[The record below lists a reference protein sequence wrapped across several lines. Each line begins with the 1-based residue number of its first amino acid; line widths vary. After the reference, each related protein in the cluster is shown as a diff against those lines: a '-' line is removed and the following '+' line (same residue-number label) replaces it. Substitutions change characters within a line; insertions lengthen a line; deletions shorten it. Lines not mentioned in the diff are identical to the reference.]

1 MPPSL
6 VVVSAR
12 LALAVVLFLFVPVWV
27 TVLLVGVLFVE
38 NTRKSAS
45 SRALSDGEAR
55 ALRDLIVAGDAA
67 AERLRAVDA
76 LPAATVQA
84 ERLERRRERE
94 TLMSAVQAGEDAT
107 VRMMESVRSFA
118 FKTARRLT
126 IPTFCRHLL
135 GVDALAG
142 RGLMAA
148 LDAARKWEPGLGSWS
163 QYACGRVHA
172 YMLVELKASIA
183 SALNVPVMRAFDY
196 ARAVSAVNGGA
207 DVSAVAAGLDVPV
220 GVLVGVLG
228 RSIPSVDVD
237 CEPAVLAAGGSVAC
251 DGGVNAVDE
260 RSSHDVL
267 GFSGVEWEAVCSL
280 AAGEPASMS
289 VVGRSR
295 SAVLRGLRD
304 RGMIA

>member
-1 MPPSL
+1 M
-6 VVVSAR
+6 
-12 LALAVVLFLFVPVWV
+12 
-27 TVLLVGVLFVE
+27 E

-45 SRALSDGEAR
+45 KALSDGEAR
-55 ALRDLIVAGDAA
+55 TLRDLITAGDAA

-76 LPAATVQA
+76 LPSATVQA

-135 GVDALAG
+135 DVDALAG

-172 YMLVELKASIA
+172 YMLVELKAAIA
-183 SALNVPVMRAFDY
+183 YALNVPVMRAFDY

-228 RSIPSVDVD
+228 RSIPMVDVD
-237 CEPAVLAAGGSVAC
+237 CEPAVLAAGGSVAY
-251 DGGVNAVDE
+251 DGGVMSAVDA
-260 RSSHDVL
+260 RSSRDVL

-289 VVGRSR
+289 AVGRSR

>member
-1 MPPSL
+1 MPPAR
-6 VVVSAR
+6 VAVSAR
-12 LALAVVLFLFVPVWV
+12 LALAVVLFQFAPDRVAA
-27 TVLLVGVLFVE
+27 LLVRGLLVE

-45 SRALSDGEAR
+45 KALSDGEAR
-55 ALRDLIVAGDAA
+55 TLRDLIVAGDAA

-84 ERLERRRERE
+84 DRLERRRESE

-118 FKTARRLT
+118 FKTAHRLT

-135 GVDALAG
+135 DVDALAG

-172 YMLVELKASIA
+172 YMLVELKAAIA

-228 RSIPSVDVD
+228 RSIPAVDVD
-237 CEPAVLAAGGSVAC
+237 CESAVLAAGGSVAC
-251 DGGVNAVDE
+251 DGGVSAVDT
-260 RSSHDVL
+260 RSSPDVL
-267 GFSGVEWEAVCSL
+267 GFSAVEWEAVCSL

-289 VVGRSR
+289 AVGRSR
-295 SAVLRGLRD
+295 SSVLRGLRD

>member
-1 MPPSL
+1 MPPAR
-6 VVVSAR
+6 VAVSAR
-12 LALAVVLFLFVPVWV
+12 LALAVVLFRFAPDRVAA
-27 TVLLVGVLFVE
+27 LLVRGLFVE

-45 SRALSDGEAR
+45 KALSDGDAR
-55 ALRDLIVAGDAA
+55 TLRDLIVAGDAA
-67 AERLRAVDA
+67 AERLRTVDA

-94 TLMSAVQAGEDAT
+94 ALMSAVQAGEDAT

-135 GVDALAG
+135 DVDALAG

-148 LDAARKWEPGLGSWS
+148 LDAARKWEPELGSWS

-172 YMLVELKASIA
+172 YMLVELKAAIA

-207 DVSAVAAGLDVPV
+207 DVSDVAAGLDVPV

-228 RSIPSVDVD
+228 RSIPAVDVD
-237 CEPAVLAAGGSVAC
+237 CESAVVAAGGSVAC
-251 DGGVNAVDE
+251 DGGVGAVDT
-260 RSSHDVL
+260 RSSPDLL

-280 AAGEPASMS
+280 AAGESASMS
-289 VVGRSR
+289 AVGRSR
-295 SAVLRGLRD
+295 SAVLRSLRD

>member
-1 MPPSL
+1 M
-6 VVVSAR
+6 
-12 LALAVVLFLFVPVWV
+12 
-27 TVLLVGVLFVE
+27 E

-45 SRALSDGEAR
+45 KTLSDVEAR
-55 ALRDLIVAGDAA
+55 GLRDLIVAGDAA

-76 LPAATVQA
+76 MPVPTVQA

-94 TLMSAVQAGEDAT
+94 TLVLTVQAGEDAT
-107 VRMMESVRSFA
+107 ARMMESVRAFA

-126 IPTFCRHLL
+126 IPVFCRHLL
-135 GVDALAG
+135 DVDSLAG
-142 RGLMAA
+142 RGLLAA
-148 LDAARKWEPGLGSWS
+148 LDAARKWEPELGSWS
-163 QYACGRVHA
+163 QYACGRIHA
-172 YMLVELKASIA
+172 YMLVELKAAIA

-207 DVSAVAAGLDVPV
+207 DVSVVAAGLDVPV

-228 RSIPSVDVD
+228 RSIPAVDVD

-251 DGGVNAVDE
+251 DGGVMSAVDA
-260 RSSHDVL
+260 RSSRDVL

-289 VVGRSR
+289 AVGRSR

>member
-1 MPPSL
+1 M
-6 VVVSAR
+6 
-12 LALAVVLFLFVPVWV
+12 
-27 TVLLVGVLFVE
+27 E

-45 SRALSDGEAR
+45 KTLSDVEAR
-55 ALRDLIVAGDAA
+55 GLRDLIVAGDAA

-76 LPAATVQA
+76 LPAPTVQV
-84 ERLERRRERE
+84 ERFERRRERE
-94 TLMSAVQAGEDAT
+94 TLVLAVQAGEDAT
-107 VRMMESVRSFA
+107 ARMMESVRAFA

-126 IPTFCRHLL
+126 IPVFCRHLL
-135 GVDALAG
+135 DVDSLAG
-142 RGLMAA
+142 RGLLAA
-148 LDAARKWEPGLGSWS
+148 LDAARKWEPELGSWS
-163 QYACGRVHA
+163 QYACGRIHA

-207 DVSAVAAGLDVPV
+207 DVSAVAAGLDVP
-220 GVLVGVLG
+220 VGVLG

>member
-1 MPPSL
+1 M
-6 VVVSAR
+6 
-12 LALAVVLFLFVPVWV
+12 
-27 TVLLVGVLFVE
+27 E
-38 NTRKSAS
+38 DTRKSAS
-45 SRALSDGEAR
+45 KALSDGEAR
-55 ALRDLIVAGDAA
+55 ALRDLIVVGDAA

-76 LPAATVQA
+76 LPAPTVQA

-94 TLMSAVQAGEDAT
+94 TLVEAVQAGEAAT

-135 GVDALAG
+135 DVDALAG

-172 YMLVELKASIA
+172 YMLVELKAAIA

-207 DVSAVAAGLDVPV
+207 DVSDVAAGLDVPV

-228 RSIPSVDVD
+228 RSIPAVDVD
-237 CEPAVLAAGGSVAC
+237 CESAVLAAGGSVAC
-251 DGGVNAVDE
+251 DGGVMSAVGAC
-260 RSSHDVL
+260 SSPDVL

-289 VVGRSR
+289 AVGRSR

>member
-1 MPPSL
+1 MEHTSND
-6 VVVSAR
+6 R
-12 LALAVVLFLFVPVWV
+12 D
-27 TVLLVGVLFVE
+27 
-38 NTRKSAS
+38 S
-45 SRALSDGEAR
+45 SPLTEDEAR
-55 ALRDLIVAGDAA
+55 IMRDRILAGDNASQG
-67 AERLRAVDA
+67 LRELDNQTA
-76 LPAATVQA
+76 PTSQT

-94 TLMSAVQAGEDAT
+94 TLVLTVQAGEDAAA
-107 VRMMESVRSFA
+107 RMMESVRAFA

-126 IPTFCRHLL
+126 IPVFCRHLL
-135 GVDALAG
+135 DVDSLAG
-142 RGLMAA
+142 RGLLAA
-148 LDAARKWEPGLGSWS
+148 LDAARKWEPELGSWS
-163 QYACGRVHA
+163 QYACGRIHA
-172 YMLVELKASIA
+172 YMLVELKAAIA

-228 RSIPSVDVD
+228 RSIPAVDVD

-251 DGGVNAVDE
+251 DGGVNDVDA
-260 RSSHDVL
+260 RSADVL

-289 VVGRSR
+289 AVGRSR

>member
-1 MPPSL
+1 M
-6 VVVSAR
+6 
-12 LALAVVLFLFVPVWV
+12 
-27 TVLLVGVLFVE
+27 E

-45 SRALSDGEAR
+45 KTLSDVEAR
-55 ALRDLIVAGDAA
+55 GLRDLIVAGDAA
-67 AERLRAVDA
+67 VERLRAVDA

-94 TLMSAVQAGEDAT
+94 TLVFAVQAGEDAT
-107 VRMMESVRSFA
+107 ARMMESVRAFA

-126 IPTFCRHLL
+126 IPVFCRHLL
-135 GVDALAG
+135 DVDSLAG
-142 RGLMAA
+142 RGLLAA
-148 LDAARKWEPGLGSWS
+148 LDAARKWEPELGSWS
-163 QYACGRVHA
+163 QYACGRIHA
-172 YMLVELKASIA
+172 YMLVELKAAIA

-207 DVSAVAAGLDVPV
+207 DVSAVAASLDVPV
-220 GVLVGVLG
+220 VVLVGVLG
-228 RSIPSVDVD
+228 RSIPAVDVD

-251 DGGVNAVDE
+251 DGGVMSAVDA
-260 RSSHDVL
+260 RSSRDVL
-267 GFSGVEWEAVCSL
+267 EFSGVEWEAVCSL

-289 VVGRSR
+289 AVGRSR

>member
-1 MPPSL
+1 M
-6 VVVSAR
+6 SAR
-12 LALAVVLFLFVPVWV
+12 LALAVVLFLFAPVWV
-27 TVLLVGVLFVE
+27 ASLLVRGLLVE
-38 NTRKSAS
+38 NTRKSVS
-45 SRALSDGEAR
+45 KTLNNVEAR
-55 ALRDLIVAGDAA
+55 ALRSLIVAGDAA

-76 LPAATVQA
+76 LPAAATQS

-94 TLMSAVQAGEDAT
+94 TLMLAVQAGEDAT
-107 VRMMESVRSFA
+107 VRMIESVRAFA

-135 GVDALAG
+135 DVDVLAE

-163 QYACGRVHA
+163 QYACGRIHA
-172 YMLVELKASIA
+172 YMLVELKAAIA

-207 DVSAVAAGLDVPV
+207 DVSEVAAGLDVPV

-228 RSIPSVDVD
+228 RSLPMVDVD
-237 CEPAVLAAGGSVAC
+237 CESAVLAAGGSVAC
-251 DGGVNAVDE
+251 DGGVSAVDA
-260 RSSHDVL
+260 RCSSDVL
-267 GFSGVEWEAVCSL
+267 GFSAVEWEAVCSL

-289 VVGRSR
+289 AVGRSR

>member
-1 MPPSL
+1 M
-6 VVVSAR
+6 SAR
-12 LALAVVLFLFVPVWV
+12 LAWLTVLFLRTHYWV
-27 TVLLVGVLFVE
+27 VLLLAGVGSVE

-45 SRALSDGEAR
+45 KALSDGEAR
-55 ALRDLIVAGDAA
+55 TLRDLITAGDAA

-76 LPAATVQA
+76 LPSATVQA

-135 GVDALAG
+135 DVDALAG

-172 YMLVELKASIA
+172 YMLVELKAAIA

-228 RSIPSVDVD
+228 RSIPMVDVD
-237 CEPAVLAAGGSVAC
+237 CEPAVLAAGGSVAY
-251 DGGVNAVDE
+251 DGGVMSAVDA
-260 RSSHDVL
+260 RSSRDVL
-267 GFSGVEWEAVCSL
+267 GFSGVEWEAACSL

-289 VVGRSR
+289 AVGRSR
-295 SAVLRGLRD
+295 SSVLRGLRD